1 MKMNKKG
8 FTIVELVIVIAVIA
22 ILAAVL
28 IPTFSGVINSAKES
42 ANKQDATNTYKQ
54 LLTEQDYLGDLDLAD
69 GDVVDLYI
77 VVGEGVVYKVIDGDI
92 TVADI
97 AEGQIETEAVG
108 TAGTAYYTQLT
119 GDYDNVY
126 VFEDTQTQAPAAP
139 EGN

>member
-1 MKMNKKG
+1 MKKLNKKG

-28 IPTFSGVINSAKES
+28 IPTFSGVIEKAQKS
-42 ANKQDATNTYKQ
+42 ANDQDAANTYKQ
-54 LLTEQDYLGDLDLAD
+54 LLTEDDYIGNLNLNPTAD
-69 GDVVDLYI
+69 AIDLYI

-92 TVADI
+92 TVANI
-97 AEGQIETEAVG
+97 AEDQIETEAVG
-108 TAGTAYYTQLT
+108 TAGTDYYKKLT

-126 VFEDTQTQAPAAP
+126 VFEAKQTAAPA